1 MINYDVLEYV
11 RPDGRSPF
19 AEWLGSLV
27 STAAIK
33 VTSSLH
39 KMRHGNFSNSK
50 SLGGGVWEF
59 KIGSGP
65 GYRIYYGKIGETVI
79 LLLAGGTKKGQQ
91 KDIKLS
97 KELLK
102 EYKKK
107 TLH

>member
-1 MINYDVLEYV
+1 MINYVVLEYV

-19 AEWLGSLV
+19 AEWLESLV
-27 STAAIK
+27 STEALK

-39 KMRHGNFSNSK
+39 KMRHGNFSNAK
-50 SLGGGVWEF
+50 SLGDGVWEF
-59 KIGSGP
+59 KIDSGP
-65 GYRIYYGKIGETVI
+65 GYRIYYGKIGKKVI

-91 KDIKLS
+91 KDIDLS
-97 KELLK
+97 KKLFR